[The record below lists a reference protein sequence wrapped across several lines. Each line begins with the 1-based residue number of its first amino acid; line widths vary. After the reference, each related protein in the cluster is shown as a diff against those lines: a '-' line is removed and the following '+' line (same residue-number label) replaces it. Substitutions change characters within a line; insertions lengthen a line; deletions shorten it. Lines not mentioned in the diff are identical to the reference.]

1 VETEV
6 ALMRGV
12 VLKLGRDWTVADRLG
27 AGGFGQVWSVTDGS
41 SEAAAKFVP
50 KAPGAQRELLF
61 VDLAGARNVVPIV
74 DQGEHDDYWVI
85 VMPRA
90 EASLRDHIDAN
101 ADVMTPDE
109 AVPILIDIA
118 DALTDLDGRVVH
130 RDLKPENV
138 LLWNGSWCLADF
150 GISRYAEATTA
161 PDTHKYALSPPYA
174 APERWRAERATS
186 ATDVYAT
193 GILAYELLAGSLPF
207 QGPALEDFREQHLHQ
222 QPPPLTATLPA
233 LLEALIAECL
243 YKSPEAR
250 PRAANMGARLRQT
263 KRSPTSGG
271 LAQLAEVN
279 REAVVR
285 RAENEQKQSEARS
298 ESARIR
304 ALSDAAQE
312 GLTRIAA
319 KLRDSITAAATAA
332 QLTAQRNGG
341 WGITLGA
348 ASLEMSPFLVLQLPN
363 PWAGRVPFKVIAMSA
378 LSLTAGGSYG
388 GRSHSLWFG
397 DVQEPDNFAWFEGA
411 FMHSPLLRRSA
422 SQEPFALDPGT
433 QAAEALGPG
442 LGAFQ
447 VAWPFTRLVPGQLDE
462 FVGRWAGWLAQAAQG
477 SLSHPTQMPERQS
490 EGSWRR

>member
-1 VETEV
+1 
-6 ALMRGV
+6 MRGV
-12 VLKLGRDWTVADRLG
+12 VLKLGREWTVADRLG

-41 SEAAAKFVP
+41 SEAAAKLVP

-61 VDLAGARNVVPIV
+61 VDLGGVRNVVPIV
-74 DQGEHDDYWVI
+74 DQGEHEDHWVI

-90 EASLRDHIDAN
+90 EKSLRDHLDAY
-101 ADVMTPDE
+101 ADAMTPDR

-118 DALTDLDGRVVH
+118 DALTDLEGRVVH

-138 LLWNGSWCLADF
+138 LLLNGAWCLADF

-186 ATDVYAT
+186 TTDVYAI
-193 GILAYELLAGSLPF
+193 GVIAYELLAGDLPF

-222 QPPPLTATLPA
+222 QPPPLTATLPP
-233 LLEALIAECL
+233 LLDALISECL

-250 PRAANMGARLRQT
+250 PRAANMAARLRQT
-263 KRSPTSGG
+263 ELAPTSGG
-271 LAQLAEVN
+271 LAQLEEIN
-279 REAVVR
+279 RAAVVR
-285 RAENEQKQSEARS
+285 RAEDERKQSEARS
-298 ESARIR
+298 ESERIR

-312 GLTRIAA
+312 SFTRITAS
-319 KLRDSITAAATAA
+319 LRDSITAVATAA
-332 QLTAQRNGG
+332 QLSTQHNGAWRISLAG
-341 WGITLGA
+341 
-348 ASLEMSPFLVLQLPN
+348 ASLEMSAFSALHLPN
-363 PWAGRVPFKVIAMSA
+363 PWADRVPFKVIAMSA

-422 SQEPFALDPGT
+422 RQEPFALAPGT
-433 QAAEALGPG
+433 EAAEALGPG

-447 VAWPFTRLVPGQLDE
+447 VAWPFTRMVLGQLDE
-462 FVGRWAGWLAQAAQG
+462 FGGRWAGWFAQAAQG
-477 SLSHPTQMPERQS
+477 SLSHPTQMPERQPD
-490 EGSWRR
+490 GSWRR